1 MSLKKYQEIKK
12 QYEELTQ
19 KLSDPKVVSNSILL
33 QKLAKE
39 QKELSPIIKK
49 IERLEKIS
57 KHLKDNEHI
66 ISEGKETEFVE
77 MAQSELPHLKK
88 EEERLKKELQI
99 ALLPKDSNDSKNVIM
114 EIRAGTGGDEA
125 SLFASDLFK
134 MYSQYAQSKKWPV
147 EILSSSKQEVG
158 GFKEIIFRVAG
169 EGIYSRLKF
178 ESGVHRVQRIPKTE
192 AKGRIHTSTATVAV
206 LPEAEEVELEIKP
219 EEIKIDVFRSS
230 GPGGQ
235 SVNTT
240 DSAVRITHL
249 PTGMVVS
256 CQDEK
261 SQLKNREKA
270 LKILRSRL
278 LVQKEEEEM
287 KKRGSERKLQ
297 IGTGERAEKIRTYNF
312 PQSRITD
319 HRINYSTHNLEGVL
333 AGNLDELTGKLE
345 NENQKRLL
353 KE

>member
-1 MSLKKYQEIKK
+1 MKEKYSKIKK
-12 QYEELTQ
+12 RYEELTQ
-19 KLSDPKVVSNSILL
+19 KLNDPTIVSDPLEF
-33 QKLAKE
+33 QKIARE
-39 QKELSPIIKK
+39 HKELINTVEK
-49 IERLEKIS
+49 INNLEKIS
-57 KHLKDNEHI
+57 KDLEENKNLIEKEKDPELI
-66 ISEGKETEFVE
+66 QMAESEI
-77 MAQSELPHLKK
+77 PHLERKK
-88 EEERLKKELQI
+88 TNLEKELQL
-99 ALLPKDSNDSKNVIM
+99 ALLPRDPNDEKNVIV

-147 EILSSSKQEVG
+147 EILSSSSQEVG
-158 GFKEIIFRVAG
+158 GFKEIIFRVQGLNA
-169 EGIYSRLKF
+169 YSCLKF

-192 AKGRIHTSTATVAV
+192 AKGRIHTSTVTVAV
-206 LPEAEEVELEIKP
+206 LPEAEEIELEIKP

-270 LKILRSRL
+270 LKILRTRL
-278 LVQKEEEEM
+278 LAQKEEEEM

-333 AGNLDELTGKLE
+333 AGNLDELIEKLE
-345 NENQKRLL
+345 NENRERLL

>member
-1 MSLKKYQEIKK
+1 MSLKKYQEIKENYK
-12 QYEELTQ
+12 ELTQ
-19 KLSDPKVVSNSILL
+19 KLSDPKVVSDSLL
-33 QKLAKE
+33 FQKLAKE
-39 QKELSPIIKK
+39 HKESAPLVLK
-49 IERLEKIS
+49 IERLEKIE
-57 KHLKDNEHI
+57 KHLDENRTI
-66 ISEGKETEFVE
+66 
-77 MAQSELPHLKK
+77 LK
-88 EEERLKKELQI
+88 EEKDKEFTQI
-99 ALLPKDSNDSKNVIM
+99 AQAEILKLEKEKEELENELALAFLLKDPFDLKNVIL

-125 SLFASDLFK
+125 ALFASDLFK
-134 MYSQYAQSKKWPV
+134 MYSQYAQNKGWVV
-147 EILSSSKQEVG
+147 EILSSSSQEVG
-158 GFKEIIFRVAG
+158 GFKEIIFRIQG
-169 EGIYSRLKF
+169 EGAYSKLKF

-206 LPEAEEVELEIKP
+206 LPEAEEMELEIKP
-219 EEIKIDVFRSS
+219 EELRIDVFRAS

-249 PTGMVVS
+249 PTSIVVS

-278 LVQKEEEEM
+278 LAQQQEEEM

-319 HRINYSTHNLEGVL
+319 HRINHTTRNLERILNGE
-333 AGNLDELTGKLE
+333 LDELVEKLE
-345 NENQKRLL
+345 NENQKRLSE
-353 KE
+353 K